1 MVYQF
6 FGMWAIKRAIR
17 IVTADDPR
25 PLQQRLTHEARRILV
40 AAAITVG
47 VIVLGVI
54 VLIGVLVAV
63 AA

>member
-25 PLQQRLTHEARRILV
+25 PMRERLTHEARRVLL

-47 VIVLGVI
+47 AIVLGVI

>member
-6 FGMWAIKRAIR
+6 FGMWAIRRAIR
-17 IVTADDPR
+17 ILTADDAG
-25 PLQQRLTHEARRILV
+25 PLPDRLTREAKRILV
-40 AAAITVG
+40 AAAITIG

-63 AA
+63 AT

>member
-1 MVYQF
+1 MVYRL
-6 FGMWAIKRAIR
+6 FGMWAIRRAIR

-25 PLQQRLTHEARRILV
+25 PLRERLTHEGRRILV

-47 VIVLGVI
+47 AIVLGVI

>member
-1 MVYQF
+1 VVYRL
-6 FGMWAIKRAIR
+6 FGMWAIRRAIR
-17 IVTADDPR
+17 IVTANDPR
-25 PLQQRLTHEARRILV
+25 PLRQRLTHEARRILL

>member
-1 MVYQF
+1 VAYRLL
-6 FGMWAIKRAIR
+6 GMWAIRRAIR

-25 PLQQRLTHEARRILV
+25 PLRERLTHEARRILL

>member
-6 FGMWAIKRAIR
+6 FGMWAIRRAIR

-25 PLQQRLTHEARRILV
+25 PLRERLTHEARRILV